1 MTRKNALSVSL
12 VVVVP
17 VLVVFAILLINWGF
31 ASATEKA
38 PLWTT
43 DLVLTAVL
51 VAIISGG
58 CGVVVARGWRWAAGV
73 IATGMVGLIL
83 CVTFFVLM
91 SLRHAYL

>member
-1 MTRKNALSVSL
+1 MTRKSALSVSL
-12 VVVVP
+12 VIVVP
-17 VLVVFAILLINWGF
+17 VLVVIAILRTQLGF
-31 ASATEKA
+31 ASATETA

-43 DLVLTAVL
+43 DLVLAAVV

-58 CGVVVARGWRWAAGV
+58 SGVVVARGWRWAAGV

>member
-31 ASATEKA
+31 ASATERA
-38 PLWTT
+38 PSWTT
-43 DLVLTAVL
+43 DVVL
-51 VAIISGG
+51 VAVIVAIVSGS

-73 IATGMVGLIL
+73 IATGMVGVIL
-83 CVTFFVLM
+83 YLTFFVVM
-91 SLRHAYL
+91 SLQHAYL